1 MKVTKTKFIIL
12 FVLLTIVCSIGLGR
26 AEVGITDR
34 SIKVG
39 TVVDTTGPLA
49 FFGSTIKAAIEAYF
63 KMVNG
68 QGGIH
73 GRRLE
78 LVQESDNYEPARSV
92 AALKKIITRD
102 EVFCFIANMGT
113 GSVMAQVPIIEEEKI
128 PLIGPVTS
136 GPFVKEPPKR
146 YIFPTIS
153 TYDIHGMSMIDFI
166 FNHLKKSHPKI
177 GLIGSESL
185 GPLVEAGMEKEITKF
200 KSSIEAKVRFAD
212 KEVDFSSHVIKLQKA
227 NVDPVVIVGIY
238 GQTAKILSEMPK
250 LGWKPTVVINASAAD
265 PKLLELSGIAGEGA
279 FVQMAFAMY
288 TDDPPGVREY
298 RELMAKYAPDAKL
311 SNFAM
316 WGGFIS
322 AKLLTEGLRRAG
334 KDVTREKLVEA
345 METISD
351 FKTDVFPPISYG
363 PKVRAGASGAYYAEI
378 EGDRFKKFT
387 DWIIVK

>member
-1 MKVTKTKFIIL
+1 MKITKTKLIIA
-12 FVLLTIVCSIGLGR
+12 FTLLTVFCLIEIGR
-26 AEVGITDR
+26 AEIGVTDQ

-39 TVVDTTGPLA
+39 TVVDTTGPLT
-49 FFGSTIKAAIEAYF
+49 FYGSTIKAAIEAYF
-63 KMVNG
+63 KMINA
-68 QGGIH
+68 QGGIY

-102 EVFCFIANMGT
+102 RVFCFISNMGT

-136 GPFVKEPPKR
+136 AAFVKEPPKK

-153 TYDIHGMSMIDFI
+153 TYDTHGMSMIDYI
-166 FNHLKKSHPKI
+166 FNHLKISNPKI

-185 GPLVEAGMEKEITKF
+185 GPLVEAGMEKEIKKF
-200 KSSIEAKVRFAD
+200 KSSIEMKVRFPD

-238 GQTAKILSEMPK
+238 GQTAKVLLEMQK
-250 LGWKPTVVINASAAD
+250 LGWKPTVIVNASAAD
-265 PKLLELSGIAGEGA
+265 PKLLELSGAAGEGA

-288 TDDPPGVREY
+288 TDEAPGIREY
-298 RELMAKYAPDAKL
+298 RELMTKYAPDSQL

-322 AKLLTEGLRRAG
+322 AKLLAEGLRRTG
-334 KDVTREKLVEA
+334 KDVTREKLVNA
-345 METISD
+345 METITD

-363 PKVRAGASGAYYAEI
+363 PKMRAGASGAYYAKI
-378 EGDRFKKFT
+378 EGGKLIKVK
-387 DWIIVK
+387 DWIVIK